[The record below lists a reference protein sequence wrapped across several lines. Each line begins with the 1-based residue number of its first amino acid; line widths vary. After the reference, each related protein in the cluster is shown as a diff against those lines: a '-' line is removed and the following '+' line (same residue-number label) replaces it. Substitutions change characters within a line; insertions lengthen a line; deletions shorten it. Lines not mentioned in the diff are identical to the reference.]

1 MYVFLTSPV
10 RIEYVW
16 QRILSINPTV
26 MQNCID
32 DVKKW
37 MLTDKLNDDKTEFI
51 LIETRQQLAKVNLSI
66 LCGGDEH
73 ITQSSEVKNL
83 VCWFDSQMKFNTR
96 ITKSCNAAFFHIFN
110 IRRIRK
116 FLSEDTTRT
125 VNAFVTSRLDYCNC
139 LLYGLPA
146 IYLNKLRVQNT
157 AARLICNISRF
168 DHITPA
174 LYKLHWLA
182 IKSRIDLQFY

>member
-1 MYVFLTSPV
+1 MLTNLQQLQSCK
-10 RIEYVW
+10 
-16 QRILSINPTV
+16 TA
-26 MQNCID
+26 CID

-174 LYKLHWLA
+174 LYKLH
-182 IKSRIDLQFY
+182 